1 MSINKNVIRQITI
14 AMFFFTVLGS
24 FFKLI
29 FIFLIHPQVVLA
41 DYDFE
46 VVLLFVEEPPKSQV
60 QIHNL

>member
-1 MSINKNVIRQITI
+1 MSENKNVIRQITI

-41 DYDFE
+41 DSAHHGSNIIGSELD
-46 VVLLFVEEPPKSQV
+46 
-60 QIHNL
+60 IHK